1 MGCAAG
7 SGEEIC
13 CGGEEEEAPKG
24 QKEYKSK
31 VCSLALNRCSFSLS
45 DLFFFKSVRP
55 WRRRFEL
62 DAAEVR
68 EALLP
73 RSGR

>member
-31 VCSLALNRCSFSLS
+31 VCSLALNCFPFGLS
-45 DLFFFKSVRP
+45 VLFFKER
-55 WRRRFEL
+55 
-62 DAAEVR
+62 AALAAAVWV
-68 EALLP
+68 
-73 RSGR
+73 